1 MVQERLETGS
11 NKDAPKGGHT
21 MPQHQLEL
29 SIHGGSCEQN
39 GKYEDDGKV

>member
-1 MVQERLETGS
+1 MVQERLDTGS
-11 NKDAPKGGHT
+11 NKDAPKGGHIVL
-21 MPQHQLEL
+21 QHQLEL